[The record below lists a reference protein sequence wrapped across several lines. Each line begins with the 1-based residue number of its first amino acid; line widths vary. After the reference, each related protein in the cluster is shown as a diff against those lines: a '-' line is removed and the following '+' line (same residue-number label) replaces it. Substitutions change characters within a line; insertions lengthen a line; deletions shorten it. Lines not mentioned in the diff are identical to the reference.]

1 MRRLD
6 IFNHIMPSRFFERI
20 GDDKDIGKRMR
31 EVPLH
36 DLDERFRVMDK
47 FPDDAGRAERPARRV
62 HPIGR

>member
-1 MRRLD
+1 
-6 IFNHIMPSRFFERI
+6 MPSRFFERI